1 MPYWPANE
9 RHKFLQ
15 TKHDA
20 PHPALPQQALPGAA
34 SARAQLDA
42 EVGLKQESAHAAFG
56 SCVEGLGMVR
66 GLPHWSQ
73 EMPQTGMRPAIP
85 LQVLASALAT
95 RLLARSFSSPP
106 PLLLSPL
113 CRSLSAFPPFLPPGL
128 VHLRAHRLAIIIV
141 DAFAGTL
148 RSTAAAGP
156 VDARCLFRAVY
167 AAPGPPL
174 QRNDAGHVTDAACA
188 RASRG
193 P

>member
-15 TKHDA
+15 TKQDA

-95 RLLARSFSSPP
+95 RLLARSFSPPP

-113 CRSLSAFPPFLPPGL
+113 CPFPLCLPPLPSPWSGAPS
-128 VHLRAHRLAIIIV
+128 RAQTSDNNCRRI
-141 DAFAGTL
+141 
-148 RSTAAAGP
+148 R
-156 VDARCLFRAVY
+156 
-167 AAPGPPL
+167 
-174 QRNDAGHVTDAACA
+174 RNTMIHGC
-188 RASRG
+188 RR
-193 P
+193 PR

>member
-85 LQVLASALAT
+85 LQVLASASGNS
-95 RLLARSFSSPP
+95 LARSLFFAPAPSPS
-106 PLLLSPL
+106 LSPL
-113 CRSLSAFPPFLPPGL
+113 PVPSLPSPSSFPL
-128 VHLRAHRLAIIIV
+128 VW
-141 DAFAGTL
+141 
-148 RSTAAAGP
+148 
-156 VDARCLFRAVY
+156 
-167 AAPGPPL
+167 
-174 QRNDAGHVTDAACA
+174 
-188 RASRG
+188 
-193 P
+193 